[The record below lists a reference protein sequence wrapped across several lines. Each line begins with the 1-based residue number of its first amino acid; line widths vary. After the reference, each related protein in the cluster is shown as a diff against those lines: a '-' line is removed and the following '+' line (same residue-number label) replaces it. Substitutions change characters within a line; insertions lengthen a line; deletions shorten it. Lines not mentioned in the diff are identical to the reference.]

1 MQKSNQAQVNCAIIE
16 DEPLGAKTME
26 ALLQAYEPEFKVVSM
41 AANLKEAAKV
51 LGNKD
56 IDLFFVDIELNEGTI
71 FEVLNG
77 LELAPDQYIVFTTAY
92 EEYGAKAFSHPAL
105 HYLLKPIDPTELE
118 IAINRY
124 RTAVGRNTG
133 EAKEK
138 EETFMLNKLALP
150 TQSGTVF
157 VDFDD
162 VVRIQSANKFS
173 VVSTRDKKQYIVS
186 KPLSRFE
193 EVLEGKGFLR
203 VHDSHLINLSHLKK
217 YIREGKTGEIILSDD
232 SKVPVS
238 SRRKDAVNAIF
249 KNLL

>member
-1 MQKSNQAQVNCAIIE
+1 MIKAIIVD
-16 DEPLGAKTME
+16 DEKKFTDSLNQMINENFHDRVHIIAKS
-26 ALLQAYEPEFKVVSM
+26 KSV
-41 AANLKEAAKV
+41 KEAVHAIKIH
-51 LGNKD
+51 D
-56 IDLFFVDIELNEGTI
+56 PDLVFLDIEMPPGNGFQVLEQIENKK
-71 FEVLNG
+71 FEV
-77 LELAPDQYIVFTTAY
+77 VFTTAY

-124 RTAVGRNTG
+124 RAAVGRTAG
-133 EAKEK
+133 EGK

-193 EVLEGKGFLR
+193 EVLDGKGFFR

-217 YIREGKTGEIILSDD
+217 YVREGKTGEIILSDD